1 MRKIV
6 ILLLISLT
14 TYSISAQVT
23 WNVKGGVGFASIK
36 SFNDEEVHSKIVGKI
51 GLGLEIPIETDWS
64 LILSLEMAGKGVK
77 YDNCVLDNIE
87 ELFLHYTQIPIVIAY
102 RLNLSNYWN
111 ILFKAGIYFAYAF
124 SGKDK
129 YEMND
134 EIYEED
140 MFGKEYKE
148 FYGSRHFDFGLNLG
162 LDFEYH
168 RFVFGLE
175 YEPGFIPIM
184 KDKYEKS
191 PVSNNNSASYITIG
205 YKF

>member
-1 MRKIV
+1 M
-6 ILLLISLT
+6 ISLT
-14 TYSISAQVT
+14 TYSVSAQVT

-36 SFNDEEVHSKIVGKI
+36 PLYDEEVHSKIVGKI

-77 YDNCVLDNIE
+77 YDDSYGDYN
-87 ELFLHYTQIPIVIAY
+87 ELFLHYTQIPLVVAY

-111 ILFKAGIYFAYAF
+111 MTFKAGIYFAYAF

-148 FYGSRHFDFGLNLG
+148 FYETSHFDFGLNVG

-168 RFVFGLE
+168 RFVFGFE

-184 KDKYEKS
+184 KDKHEKS